1 MKRAMIIILISGL
14 AVAAA
19 AQSGAARKTAERAR
33 IRGARS
39 RRSPPLRRRPR
50 QRRRPLKNR
59 RRQRKSATPS
69 GLKYIDLKVGQ
80 GAQPKKGQTV
90 LVNYTGWLKNGTK
103 FDSSYDRGKPIE
115 FKLGE
120 GMVIKGWDEGIATMH
135 VGGKRRLIIPG
146 DLAYGQRGYP
156 GVIPPNATLI
166 FEVELVG
173 IK

>member
-1 MKRAMIIILISGL
+1 MKRAMVIILISGL

-19 AQSGAARKTAERAR
+19 ARSGAARKPADGQNTWSKEQAKPAASKKAEAEKQ
-33 IRGARS
+33 AS
-39 RRSPPLRRRPR
+39 EKPAPP
-50 QRRRPLKNR
+50 KEVT
-59 RRQRKSATPS
+59 TPS

-90 LVNYTGWLKNGTK
+90 LVNYTGWLENGTK

-120 GMVIKGWDEGIATMH
+120 GMVIKGWDEGIATMR